1 MLMRALLAF
10 LLLCSTTAVAQDTL
24 LAHVRSHTREMF
36 STESVCLNI
45 YNAFEQT
52 DYKEENLL
60 LGYHGATLLGMAR
73 HDPNPFKK
81 MSHFSDGKK
90 LLEKAISRDPN
101 SLELR
106 FLRLTIQTY
115 MPSFLGYDDSKESDK
130 AFLLN
135 NLDGVKNE
143 TFASSVR
150 GFIAEAEKQGKL

>member
-1 MLMRALLAF
+1 MRALLAF
-10 LLLCSTTAVAQDTL
+10 FLLFSSAAFAQDTL
-24 LAHVRSHTREMF
+24 LNHVRNNTREMF

-52 DYKEENLL
+52 DYQEENLL

-90 LLEKAISRDPN
+90 LLEKAISRDSN
-101 SLELR
+101 NLELR

-115 MPSFLGYDDSKESDK
+115 MPSFLGYDESKESDK

-135 NLDGVKNE
+135 NLNAANNE

-150 GFIAEAEKQGKL
+150 DFIAQAEKQGKL